1 MSAIVI
7 TGAAG
12 PLGRRVVARAVA
24 DPPVRRVVALDVEPL
39 DVERLA
45 LGTGAMGSSKVQAEQ
60 VDLVTAELKVLF
72 QGADV
77 VVHLASAYGPSLDDD
92 PAVQGGAEVELARR
106 VIEAVGD
113 TAVGHLIL
121 LSSATVYGAWA
132 NNPVPLTEEAAL
144 RPNPDCGFAVHKA
157 EIERLTMEW
166 ADSHPSATVAVLRP
180 VPTVADDRGGWLATA
195 LASAPAP
202 VGSDEPPAQFLDL
215 DDLAAAIDQV
225 RRAGGDG
232 AFNVAPNGWLTG
244 ASAKALAAGTP
255 RLRTPARLAGRL
267 AAFRWR
273 FRLAPSPPGI
283 VPYRWQPWVV
293 ANDRL
298 KGTGWEPQHTNEEAY
313 VAGHAAGPWATLSP
327 RRRQEL
333 ALGGATVTLAGAV
346 AGVLALLRRRR
357 S

>member
-1 MSAIVI
+1 MSTIVV

-12 PLGRRVVARAVA
+12 PLGRRAVALAVA
-24 DPPVRRVVALDVEPL
+24 DPSVDEVVAVDVEPL
-39 DVERLA
+39 GAVE
-45 LGTGAMGSSKVQAEQ
+45 TSKVHAEQ
-60 VDLVTAELKVLF
+60 ADLATADLKAIF
-72 QGADV
+72 EGGDV
-77 VVHLASAYGPSLDDD
+77 VVHLASAYGPALDDD
-92 PAVQGGAEVELARR
+92 PALQGGVEIDLARR
-106 VIEAVGD
+106 VLDAAGD
-113 TAVGHLIL
+113 AAVGHLIL

-132 NNPVPLTEEAAL
+132 NNPVPLTEEATL

-166 ADSHPSATVAVLRP
+166 ADSHPTATVALLRP
-180 VPTVADDRGGWLATA
+180 VATVADGRAGWLGTA

-215 DDLAAAIDQV
+215 DDLATAVDRV
-225 RRAGGDG
+225 RRCGREG
-232 AFNVAPNGWLTG
+232 AFNVAPDGWLTG
-244 ASAKALAAGTP
+244 AEAKALGAGTP

-267 AAFRWR
+267 ATFRWR
-273 FRLAPSPPGI
+273 FRLAPSPPGL

-298 KGTGWEPQHTNEEAY
+298 KATGWEPRYTNEEAY

-333 ALGGATVTLAGAV
+333 ALGGAAVALGGAAAGAV
-346 AGVLALLRRRR
+346 ALLRRRA
-357 S
+357 